1 MTPTTRETWP
11 KASQSNNLVI
21 DPWMDPAQ
29 EQRLLEEKTG
39 QALAEARTKLDIA
52 IAELSKGSADLVK
65 KVWFAEESAEYSSAL
80 YSLTYGLEDVNP
92 PAPARKRNA
101 DPSILVKESDQLLAR
116 ATNLRGKAPLEG
128 YVHLR
133 AAVHKLRQS
142 HHILE
147 RAQAKKS

>member
-1 MTPTTRETWP
+1 
-11 KASQSNNLVI
+11 
-21 DPWMDPAQ
+21 MDPVQ

-52 IAELSKGSADLVK
+52 IMDLPNRNADLVM
-65 KVWFAEESAEYSSAL
+65 KVWLAEEAAEYSSAL
-80 YSLTYGLEDVNP
+80 YSLTYHLEDEDP
-92 PAPARKRNA
+92 PPPTKKRNA
-101 DPSILVKESDQLLAR
+101 DPSVLVKESDSLLTH
-116 ATNLRGKAPLEG
+116 ATNLRHKSPKEG

-133 AAVHKLRQS
+133 TAVHKLRQS

>member
-1 MTPTTRETWP
+1 
-11 KASQSNNLVI
+11 
-21 DPWMDPAQ
+21 MDPAQ

-52 IAELSKGSADLVK
+52 IAELSRRSADLVK
-65 KVWFAEESAEYSSAL
+65 KVWLAEEAAEYSSAL
-80 YSLTYGLEDVNP
+80 YSLTYGLEDEDP
-92 PAPARKRNA
+92 PAPAKKRKA
-101 DPSILVKESDQLLAR
+101 DPFILVKESDPLLTQ
-116 ATNLRGKAPLEG
+116 ATNLRGKAPREG

-133 AAVHKLRQS
+133 TAVHKLRQS